1 MNQNENIITN
11 SNSHC
16 LKRKNRKNAIR
27 KLNPD
32 IFHFNKKNSFIYE
45 PVYSNIYYQRLLN
58 KNIMKLTN
66 NEIFY
71 LQDLS
76 NNNKEYKNRVINV
89 FPFFKE
95 FMDNVYE
102 TKPILDNR
110 DILIQKL
117 IKSSPV
123 NYNISI
129 EKITNKFN
137 EIAEKEG
144 LQKIKKS
151 TTHKIFRKKLL
162 LNFRKRI
169 IKNSKLKKPNYI
181 RFCFFFIKIFFRAIN
196 QGLKPI
202 YIDESG
208 FSLKNNN
215 YKTWVFNNENIYFGS
230 NLTGKVN
237 LILAV
242 SDKKKIHFKITKEN
256 TTSLIFKNFIL
267 EIVKKIFT
275 EGNNENFFLVMDNF
289 KGHLTQELF
298 ELYKEKNLKV
308 LFGVPYA
315 SQFNMAEYA
324 FRALKNYTYKKLYS
338 SIEILMKDIEEILIT
353 NLSSSLLEKLFHHT
367 IKEYLKF
374 IEEYKNYNL
383 N

>member
-1 MNQNENIITN
+1 MNHNDNIITN

-16 LKRKNRKNAIR
+16 LDRKNRKNAIR

-32 IFHFNKKNSFIYE
+32 IFHFNKNNSFIYE

-76 NNNKEYKNRVINV
+76 NKNKEHKNRVINV

-110 DILIQKL
+110 DILIQNL

-242 SDKKKIHFKITKEN
+242 SDKKIIHFKITKEN
-256 TTSLIFKNFIL
+256 TTPLIFKNFIL
-267 EIVKKIFT
+267 E
-275 EGNNENFFLVMDNF
+275 L
-289 KGHLTQELF
+289 
-298 ELYKEKNLKV
+298 
-308 LFGVPYA
+308 
-315 SQFNMAEYA
+315 
-324 FRALKNYTYKKLYS
+324 
-338 SIEILMKDIEEILIT
+338 
-353 NLSSSLLEKLFHHT
+353 
-367 IKEYLKF
+367 
-374 IEEYKNYNL
+374 
-383 N
+383 